1 MDLERGKTQA
11 KDIRHTFVYMFT
23 IWNCWGPYQITFVL
37 LKGRGGGGSRLL
49 DKAGDLLCRM
59 KELYWRFNEKG
70 GGGYLHL
77 GGGQGCVQEGTLERG
92 GVVWYR
98 AC

>member
-1 MDLERGKTQA
+1 
-11 KDIRHTFVYMFT
+11 
-23 IWNCWGPYQITFVL
+23 
-37 LKGRGGGGSRLL
+37 
-49 DKAGDLLCRM
+49 M

-77 GGGQGCVQEGTLERG
+77 GGGQGCVEDGTLGGG